1 MGLAALEDGAGP
13 AYDRAMA
20 ERVAELGMPVAA
32 MTPKMFA
39 QWAAEVM
46 Q

>member
-13 AYDRAMA
+13 AFDPHIAQRAVEA
-20 ERVAELGMPVAA
+20 GMDVGA
-32 MTPKMFA
+32 MTPKSFA
-39 QWAAEVM
+39 QWAATVM